1 MGLVSTVDKLW
12 VQNEIAHSAPLSFQ
26 VMPPWFPRADGTF
39 LKEPVRDAVRA
50 GRIAAVPFMVG

>member
-1 MGLVSTVDKLW
+1 M
-12 VQNEIAHSAPLSFQ
+12 Q

-50 GRIAAVPFMVG
+50 GRIADVPFIVGQSSFAREDALPYTEWPHRYLLR